1 VITAR
6 RPGGKDGVRKGVHGV
21 RLARDW
27 QEGLGE
33 MRSLGLDV
41 GGERTGVAISDPQGI
56 LATPLTVL
64 ASRDEDAL
72 IKEILAIVSQNKVER
87 IVVGLPRQLNGD
99 LGRQANKV
107 TAFVDKLSAQAK
119 QNNFDQPDMHLW
131 DERLSTKAAERLK
144 TKGGG
149 QGGSLRSRG
158 RRGAKNRNFAIK
170 AEVDAIAAAI
180 ILQGFLDSQ
189 HSDVAEEY

>member
-1 VITAR
+1 
-6 RPGGKDGVRKGVHGV
+6 
-21 RLARDW
+21 
-27 QEGLGE
+27 

-72 IKEILAIVSQNKVER
+72 IKEILALVSQHKVER
-87 IVVGLPRQLNGD
+87 IVVGLPRQLSGD

-107 TAFVDKLSAQAK
+107 TAFADRLAAQAK
-119 QNNFDQPDMHLW
+119 ESNFDQLDMQLW

-144 TKGGG
+144 IEGGG

-158 RRGAKNRNFAIK
+158 RRGGRSRDFAIK
-170 AEVDAIAAAI
+170 AEVDAIAAAL

-189 HSDVAEEY
+189 HPDTGEES

>member
-1 VITAR
+1 
-6 RPGGKDGVRKGVHGV
+6 
-21 RLARDW
+21 
-27 QEGLGE
+27 

-72 IKEILAIVSQNKVER
+72 IREILALVSQHKAER
-87 IVVGLPRQLNGD
+87 IVVGLPRQLSGD

-107 TAFVDKLSAQAK
+107 TAFADRLAAQAK
-119 QNNFDQPDMHLW
+119 DNNFDLLDIQLW

-144 TKGGG
+144 TKAGV
-149 QGGSLRSRG
+149 QGGSSRLRG
-158 RRGAKNRNFAIK
+158 RRKSRRCARAPRSSCR
-170 AEVDAIAAAI
+170 AA
-180 ILQGFLDSQ
+180 GPRR
-189 HSDVAEEY
+189 HGP

>member
-1 VITAR
+1 
-6 RPGGKDGVRKGVHGV
+6 
-21 RLARDW
+21 
-27 QEGLGE
+27 

-64 ASRDEDAL
+64 ASRDENAL
-72 IKEILAIVSQNKVER
+72 IDEILALVSQHKVER
-87 IVVGLPRQLNGD
+87 IVVGLPRQLSGD
-99 LGRQANKV
+99 LGKQANKV
-107 TAFVDKLSAQAK
+107 TAFADKLAAQAK
-119 QNNFDQPDMHLW
+119 QNNFDQLDMQLW

-144 TKGGG
+144 TEGGG

-158 RRGAKNRNFAIK
+158 RKRARNRNLAIR
-170 AEVDAIAAAI
+170 AEVDAIAAAL

-189 HSDVAEEY
+189 RSDDDEES

>member
-1 VITAR
+1 
-6 RPGGKDGVRKGVHGV
+6 
-21 RLARDW
+21 
-27 QEGLGE
+27 

-72 IKEILAIVSQNKVER
+72 IKEIVALVSQHKVER
-87 IVVGLPRQLNGD
+87 IVVGLPRQLSGD

-107 TAFVDKLSAQAK
+107 TAFADKLAAQAK
-119 QNNFDQPDMHLW
+119 ENNFDQLDMQLW

-158 RRGAKNRNFAIK
+158 RRGGRSRDFAIK
-170 AEVDAIAAAI
+170 AEVDAIAAAL

-189 HSDVAEEY
+189 HPDTGEES

>member
-1 VITAR
+1 
-6 RPGGKDGVRKGVHGV
+6 
-21 RLARDW
+21 
-27 QEGLGE
+27 

-41 GGERTGVAISDPQGI
+41 GGQRTGVAIGDPHGI

-72 IKEILAIVSQNKVER
+72 IKEILTLVSQHKVER
-87 IVVGLPRQLNGD
+87 IVIGLPRQLNGD

-107 TAFVDKLSAQAK
+107 TAFAGKLAAQAK
-119 QNNFDQPDMHLW
+119 QDSLDDLDIQLW

-149 QGGSLRSRG
+149 QGGGLRFG
-158 RRGAKNRNFAIK
+158 RKRGARDRKLSIK
-170 AEVDAIAAAI
+170 AEVDAIAAAL

-189 HSDVAEEY
+189 HPEDAGGS

>member
-1 VITAR
+1 
-6 RPGGKDGVRKGVHGV
+6 
-21 RLARDW
+21 
-27 QEGLGE
+27 

-41 GGERTGVAISDPQGI
+41 GGERTGVAMSDPQGI

-72 IKEILAIVSQNKVER
+72 IKEIVALVSQHKVER
-87 IVVGLPRQLNGD
+87 IVVGLPRQLSGD

-107 TAFVDKLSAQAK
+107 TAFADKLAAQAK
-119 QNNFDQPDMHLW
+119 ENNFDQLDMQLW

-158 RRGAKNRNFAIK
+158 RRGGRSRDFAIK
-170 AEVDAIAAAI
+170 AEVDAIAAAL

-189 HSDVAEEY
+189 HPDTGEES

>member
-1 VITAR
+1 
-6 RPGGKDGVRKGVHGV
+6 
-21 RLARDW
+21 
-27 QEGLGE
+27 
-33 MRSLGLDV
+33 MRSVGLDV

-72 IKEILAIVSQNKVER
+72 IKDILALVSQHKVER
-87 IVVGLPRQLNGD
+87 IVVGLPRQLGGD

-107 TAFVDKLSAQAK
+107 TAFADKLAAQAK
-119 QNNFDQPDMHLW
+119 QNNLDELDMQLW

-149 QGGSLRSRG
+149 QGRGSRFRERRRG
-158 RRGAKNRNFAIK
+158 RDRNLSIK
-170 AEVDAIAAAI
+170 AEVDAIAAAL

-189 HSDVAEEY
+189 HREDSEES

>member
-1 VITAR
+1 
-6 RPGGKDGVRKGVHGV
+6 
-21 RLARDW
+21 
-27 QEGLGE
+27 

-41 GGERTGVAISDPQGI
+41 GGERTGVAISDGQGI

-72 IKEILAIVSQNKVER
+72 IKEILALVAQNKVER
-87 IVVGLPRQLNGD
+87 IVVGLPRQLSGD
-99 LGRQANKV
+99 LGRQANRV
-107 TAFVDKLSAQAK
+107 MAFVGKLSAQAK
-119 QNNFDQPDMHLW
+119 QKNLDQLDMQLW

-149 QGGSLRSRG
+149 QGGSLRFRG
-158 RRGAKNRNFAIK
+158 RRGARTRNPAIK

>member
-1 VITAR
+1 
-6 RPGGKDGVRKGVHGV
+6 
-21 RLARDW
+21 
-27 QEGLGE
+27 

-41 GGERTGVAISDPQGI
+41 GGERTGVAMSDPQGI
-56 LATPLTVL
+56 LATPLIVL

-72 IKEILAIVSQNKVER
+72 IEEILVLVSQHKVER
-87 IVVGLPRQLNGD
+87 IAVGLPRQLSGE

-107 TAFVDKLSAQAK
+107 TAFADKLSAQARQK
-119 QNNFDQPDMHLW
+119 NLDRLDIQLW

-144 TKGGG
+144 TRGGG
-149 QGGSLRSRG
+149 QGGSLRFRG
-158 RRGAKNRNFAIK
+158 RRGARNRNPAIK

-189 HSDVAEEY
+189 RRDDGEEF

>member
-1 VITAR
+1 
-6 RPGGKDGVRKGVHGV
+6 
-21 RLARDW
+21 
-27 QEGLGE
+27 

-41 GGERTGVAISDPQGI
+41 GGQRTGVAISDPQGI

-72 IKEILAIVSQNKVER
+72 IKEILALVSQHKVER
-87 IVVGLPRQLNGD
+87 IVVGLPRQLSGD

-107 TAFVDKLSAQAK
+107 TAFADKLAAQAK
-119 QNNFDQPDMHLW
+119 QDSFDELDMQLW

-149 QGGSLRSRG
+149 G
-158 RRGAKNRNFAIK
+158 RRGGRDRKLSIR
-170 AEVDAIAAAI
+170 AEVDAIAAAL

-189 HSDVAEEY
+189 HPDDAGES